1 MALNPK
7 AQAYIQEYNRKHYK
21 AFKVDLRIDE
31 LEELNG
37 ILKKEG
43 LSKADF
49 LRKAILDLKFQH
61 EVNQAF
67 ENKKKKEF
75 EELSHNSH

>member
-31 LEELNG
+31 LQELNQ
-37 ILKKEG
+37 ILKAEG
-43 LSKADF
+43 LSKAEF
-49 LRKAILDLKFQH
+49 LRRAILDLKFQH
-61 EVNQAF
+61 EVKRAF
-67 ENKKKKEF
+67 EKKQKEA
-75 EELSHNSH
+75 LSHNSH

>member
-43 LSKADF
+43 LTKAQF
-49 LRKAILDLKFQH
+49 LRKAIEDLK
-61 EVNQAF
+61 
-67 ENKKKKEF
+67 
-75 EELSHNSH
+75 LSHNSHEVHDKMV

>member
-43 LSKADF
+43 LTKAQF
-49 LRKAILDLKFQH
+49 LRKAIADLK
-61 EVNQAF
+61 
-67 ENKKKKEF
+67 
-75 EELSHNSH
+75 LSHNSHEVHDKMV

>member
-31 LEELNG
+31 LQELNQ

-43 LSKADF
+43 LSKAEF
-49 LRKAILDLKFQH
+49 LRRAILDLKFQH
-61 EVNQAF
+61 EVKQAF
-67 ENKKKKEF
+67 EKKQKEA
-75 EELSHNSH
+75 LSHNSH